1 MREFAELVQDVH
13 SYEWIV
19 FTNANGVDAFFEI
32 FYKLYDDAREI
43 GGTKFGAVGA
53 VTAQRIKE
61 GISTWTSWP
70 KNSMPSRSPIKAKQ
84 HDIMGLVQAIS
95 AFHAA

>member
-1 MREFAELVQDVH
+1 MREFAELVQDAH

-19 FTNANGVDAFFEI
+19 FTSANGVDAFFEI

-95 AFHAA
+95 AFYAA